1 TNLKLLSDKGGY
13 GYTYTATF
21 LRTGQEIVL
30 KQFKVHNEA
39 QEQAINREIEIHK
52 NMQFRFIA
60 QFIDHFREG
69 AYGQIIVM
77 EYYKKGDLQNFIKTL
92 KNKRKLAYEN
102 FVWDVIAQ
110 LVMSVGFLHSQRVIH
125 RDIKPE
131 NVFLSQDLES
141 RLGDFGLSKVLDA
154 QLSYAKSMIG
164 TLYYVSPEL
173 LQEEKFHKSG
183 DIWGIGV
190 TIYELLTQHRPFDGR
205 TDDELRR
212 QIVYENPAPIP
223 THYSKDL
230 IDLTMKMLIK
240 NRFLRI
246 SINQLVKEPKISQ
259 RIKAYAREMIG
270 VSQESAKVYLQ
281 HLIDG
286 NNPIPPSEEI
296 NPESSQTEPEQ
307 IPVVYAPI
315 GSVHFDIKDER
326 IAVKTHRV
334 QHD

>member
-1 TNLKLLSDKGGY
+1 MADQALLDEYKDRVETPSAPLLTLADFTNIKLLSEGGY

-21 LRTGQEIVL
+21 QRTGQEIVL

-92 KNKRKLAYEN
+92 KNKRELADEN

-131 NVFLSQDLES
+131 NVFLSQYLES

-164 TLYYVSPEL
+164 TFRYVSPEL

-183 DIWGIGV
+183 DVWGIGV

-205 TDDELRR
+205 TNDELQK

-223 THYSKDL
+223 THYSQEL

-270 VSQESAKVYLQ
+270 GVSQESAQIQYLLEKRLIQKVHKLNLSKFQ
-281 HLIDG
+281 WICAL
-286 NNPIPPSEEI
+286 
-296 NPESSQTEPEQ
+296 
-307 IPVVYAPI
+307 
-315 GSVHFDIKDER
+315 
-326 IAVKTHRV
+326 
-334 QHD
+334 